1 MNATELRRQ
10 RVRQLI
16 KEGRVMN
23 DSLRRRNKIQKTHE
37 QKVEQMAD
45 VILRQM
51 ATNST
56 PIRNVTTTKQP
67 IPEAN
72 VFLKQNQKT
81 DKLAIKATK
90 ILQELSF

>member
-1 MNATELRRQ
+1 MNALELRRQ

-23 DSLRRRNKIQKTHE
+23 DSLRRKNKIQQAHE
-37 QKVEQMAD
+37 QKLEQMATT
-45 VILRQM
+45 ILRQM

-56 PIRNVTTTKQP
+56 PIRNVTTTAKQP
-67 IPEAN
+67 APEAN

-81 DKLAIKATK
+81 DKLSIKATK
-90 ILQELSF
+90 ILQEL

>member
-1 MNATELRRQ
+1 
-10 RVRQLI
+10 
-16 KEGRVMN
+16 MN
-23 DSLRRRNKIQKTHE
+23 DSLRRKNKIQVAHE
-37 QKVEQMAD
+37 EKLEQAAD

-56 PIRNVTTTKQP
+56 PIRNVTTTKKP

-72 VFLKQNQKT
+72 VFLKTNAKT